1 MLTVCLRCDQSL
13 LPKATI
19 LGYRPFE
26 AHDRLSAVF
35 RQKQHTRRLAQPL
48 RGDSWKSE
56 EKSAYRSGARGGT
69 PLGLRRSDRLSMKG
83 QWPAR
88 DVKEPGL
95 WRATRK
101 EPICY

>member
-1 MLTVCLRCDQSL
+1 MLTVCLRCDQYL

-19 LGYRPFE
+19 LGYGPFE
-26 AHDRLSAVF
+26 AHDRLSAVL
-35 RQKQHTRRLAQPL
+35 RQKEDSRSLFKATLGRVRRKAPIVQAP
-48 RGDSWKSE
+48 
-56 EKSAYRSGARGGT
+56 RGGT

-95 WRATRK
+95 RRAARK
-101 EPICY
+101 EPICS